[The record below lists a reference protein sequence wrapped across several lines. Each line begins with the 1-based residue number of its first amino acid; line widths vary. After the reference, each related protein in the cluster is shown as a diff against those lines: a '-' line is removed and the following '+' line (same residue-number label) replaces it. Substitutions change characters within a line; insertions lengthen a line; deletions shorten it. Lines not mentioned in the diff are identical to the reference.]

1 MAWANRAPFSKII
14 GKVTCRKAPILSVLI
29 SIVPLACSFYRLY
42 KNFDKMKP
50 SDPLNDDFDEH
61 TDQFVI

>member
-1 MAWANRAPFSKII
+1 MKNPII
-14 GKVTCRKAPILSVLI
+14 GIIIIIAI
-29 SIVPLACSFYRLY
+29 SFIIMGSYLFGIY
-42 KNFDKMKP
+42 KNFDKMEP

>member
-1 MAWANRAPFSKII
+1 MKNAVIGII
-14 GKVTCRKAPILSVLI
+14 IIVILSFI
-29 SIVPLACSFYRLY
+29 IMGSCIFGIY

>member
-1 MAWANRAPFSKII
+1 MKNPVIGII
-14 GKVTCRKAPILSVLI
+14 VIIAI
-29 SIVPLACSFYRLY
+29 SFIIMGSCLFGIY